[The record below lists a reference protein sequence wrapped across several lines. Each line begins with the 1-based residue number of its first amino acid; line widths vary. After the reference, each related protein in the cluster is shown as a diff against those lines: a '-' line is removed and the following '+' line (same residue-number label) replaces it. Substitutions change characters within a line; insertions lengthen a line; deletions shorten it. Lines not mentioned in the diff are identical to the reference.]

1 MFFSSISAESSP
13 QQDDLSEQRPM
24 QQGTNNFDF
33 DTWANQVRQQMIAS
47 LKKRTVIYG
56 EFWGNNARANRAKA
70 AEQEQ
75 KPEA

>member
-1 MFFSSISAESSP
+1 MSAKNSP
-13 QQDDLSEQRPM
+13 QQDDLSEQPAM

-33 DTWANQVRQQMIAS
+33 DTWANQVRRQMVAS
-47 LKKRTVIYG
+47 LKKRTVVYG
-56 EFWGNNARANRAKA
+56 EFWGNNARANRAKT